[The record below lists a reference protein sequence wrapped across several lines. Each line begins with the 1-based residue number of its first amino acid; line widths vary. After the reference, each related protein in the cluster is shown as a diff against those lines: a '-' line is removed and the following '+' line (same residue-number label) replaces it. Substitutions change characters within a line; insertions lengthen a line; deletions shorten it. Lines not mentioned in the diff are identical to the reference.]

1 MDNDNKEPQSLFDK
15 YKESVHNSRKE
26 EYPNFFSEFFSIYLR
41 PVFIVIFILIM
52 CFGFGNSLLTPTPDN
67 TSKYTVESNSPTPTE
82 YLTATP
88 YVSPTPQEKTV
99 FVTPTGECYHKYA
112 HGRGS
117 FSEVPL
123 SEALSRNLRPCMV
136 CSPQHKLFHTTKKS
150 PLRQQEGNGYTIA
163 DITTKAIIL
172 YQLWQ

>member
-52 CFGFGNSLLTPTPDN
+52 CFGFGNSLLTPTP
-67 TSKYTVESNSPTPTE
+67 TE

-136 CSPQHKLFHTTKKS
+136 CSP
-150 PLRQQEGNGYTIA
+150 
-163 DITTKAIIL
+163 
-172 YQLWQ
+172 

>member
-136 CSPQHKLFHTTKKS
+136 CSP
-150 PLRQQEGNGYTIA
+150 
-163 DITTKAIIL
+163 
-172 YQLWQ
+172 

>member
-67 TSKYTVESNSPTPTE
+67 TSKYTVESNSPTPT
-82 YLTATP
+82 
-88 YVSPTPQEKTV
+88 
-99 FVTPTGECYHKYA
+99 GECYHKYA

-136 CSPQHKLFHTTKKS
+136 CSP
-150 PLRQQEGNGYTIA
+150 
-163 DITTKAIIL
+163 
-172 YQLWQ
+172 